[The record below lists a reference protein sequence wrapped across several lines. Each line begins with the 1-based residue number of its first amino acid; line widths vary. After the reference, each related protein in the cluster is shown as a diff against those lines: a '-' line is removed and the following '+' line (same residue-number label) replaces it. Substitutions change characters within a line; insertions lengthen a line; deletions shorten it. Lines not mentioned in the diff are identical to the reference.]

1 MRGATLGA
9 LVAVVLLSGCAS
21 PAPYEA
27 LLDEIDLPDTWEWS
41 EREVVSA
48 RDGSC
53 TPISGP
59 ACPQVT
65 DRYETS
71 DQPAVALGQAREAIA
86 DLGLEEQRL
95 IDDCDDAQGA
105 GTNCTVTGDD
115 GEVLVQVLIS
125 ETASGSGVELRAHA
139 SLER

>member
-1 MRGATLGA
+1 MRGAMSGV
-9 LVAVVLLSGCAS
+9 LVALVLLSGCAS

-27 LLDEIDLPDTWEWS
+27 VLDEIDLPDTWERD
-41 EREVVSA
+41 EREVVSP

-65 DRYETS
+65 DRYETA
-71 DQPAVALGQAREAIA
+71 DQPAAALAQAREAIA
-86 DLGLEEQRL
+86 DLGLDEQRL

-115 GEVLVQVLIS
+115 GEVLVQALIS
-125 ETASGSGVELRAHA
+125 ETGSGSGVELRAHA
-139 SLER
+139 NLER